1 MQILR
6 AFQIIKQDGMYKATT
21 VFNTIDANGKTVKNN
36 ARRTDYL
43 LDEEMISHVKA
54 LDDFLV
60 NIINAE

>member
-6 AFQIIKQDGMYKATT
+6 AFQIIKQDGMYKVTT